1 MRRMTKWNT
10 LILVLGTLLLAACA
24 EKGEKVYRTW
34 VGPDRSNMAIVT
46 LQLGQDVKDVTIRER
61 ELPRSEYGTI
71 LLVPGLYTLHERDD
85 ANIGIT
91 IRPVLV
97 DATKARAR
105 GELILGHSY
114 VLHAGKSDGKRA
126 LWIEDARN
134 GEVFIDTR

>member
-1 MRRMTKWNT
+1 MRKMTKWNT

-46 LQLGQDVKDVTIRER
+46 LQLGKDVKDVTIRER

-71 LLVPGLYTLHERDD
+71 LLVPGHYTLHERDD

-126 LWIEDARN
+126 LWIEDARS

>member
-1 MRRMTKWNT
+1 MRRMSYRTR
-10 LILVLGTLLLAACA
+10 LILVIGALVLAGCA

-46 LQLGQDVKDVTIRER
+46 LQLGRDVKDVTIRER

-71 LLVPGLYTLHERDD
+71 LLVPGKYALYERDD

-105 GELILGHSY
+105 GELILGHTY
-114 VLHAGKSDGKRA
+114 VLHAGKSDGRRA
-126 LWIEDARN
+126 LWIEDARS